1 MRLIRQT
8 LMLILCAIACVL
20 PSQAIAGDM
29 QASLITC
36 YPGPEIYELVGH
48 EAIRIRGVNPEG
60 QPIDSVWN
68 YGVFDFNT
76 PGFVYRFV
84 KGETDYMVWGYPF
97 AWFMPQYTER
107 GSKVVQQ
114 DLALSP
120 EETLDLLLRLREN
133 ALEKNRTYR
142 YNYVRDNCSTRV
154 AAIVDSAVSPRR
166 IIYPDSVTFAS
177 FRDAMRFY
185 HRDYPWYQFGIDIAL
200 GSGIDAPI
208 DTRQEFFA
216 PLRLME
222 LAAGAHFADGQPLVS
237 STQVL
242 YPGREGAVLPP
253 TPWYAGPTAV
263 MYAVL
268 IFSIG
273 ICIYSWRRWKM
284 VRWWMSLFF
293 LIIGLAGCVVW
304 FLVFISTHDS
314 TSPNLLCLWLTPL
327 QLIPAICIWWRG
339 GRPLAVAMC
348 VVDILVIAALAVI
361 WAFQP
366 QSTNPAIFPL
376 WGATFILS
384 LTYTLLYRKKPHKNR
399 YGRP

>member
-1 MRLIRQT
+1 
-8 LMLILCAIACVL
+8 MLILCAIACVL

-208 DTRQEFFA
+208 DARQEFFA

-222 LAAGAHFADGQPLVS
+222 LAAGAPS
-237 STQVL
+237 R
-242 YPGREGAVLPP
+242 PG
-253 TPWYAGPTAV
+253 
-263 MYAVL
+263 
-268 IFSIG
+268 
-273 ICIYSWRRWKM
+273 
-284 VRWWMSLFF
+284 
-293 LIIGLAGCVVW
+293 
-304 FLVFISTHDS
+304 
-314 TSPNLLCLWLTPL
+314 
-327 QLIPAICIWWRG
+327 
-339 GRPLAVAMC
+339 
-348 VVDILVIAALAVI
+348 
-361 WAFQP
+361 
-366 QSTNPAIFPL
+366 
-376 WGATFILS
+376 
-384 LTYTLLYRKKPHKNR
+384 
-399 YGRP
+399 